1 MSEFRY
7 CKQNRKWILF
17 APNRLKRPYDFKS
30 DEIESDIKNCPF
42 EVGNEHLTPK
52 EIYRISDEQGWKC
65 RVVPNLYNAL
75 FIEKE
80 PLSHRDGYFE
90 KYEGFGAHEVIIETP
105 NHKKMMYQYSA
116 SEFNYY
122 LLTIQNRLKELKKDI
137 RIKYISIFKNSGK
150 QAGATL
156 HHSHS
161 QLIALPFIPKQIM
174 DEFEYKKEY
183 SLLKHRTLFDDLIYD
198 EMMHKK
204 NIIYEC
210 NFFIAYTPYASE
222 FPFEVIITTKIKKPS
237 LIFFDKALINQL
249 AKTMQVV
256 YTKMHSV
263 IGEFSYN
270 MIINNAPFMNMNE
283 KELANIYRFH
293 IKILPRLYNIAGFEL
308 SSGIYINPVLPEVAA
323 KALREV
329 K

>member
-1 MSEFRY
+1 LVCVGEVLSEFRY

-90 KYEGFGAHEVIIETP
+90 KYEGFGAHEGIIETP

-137 RIKYISIFKNSGK
+137 RKEEIKNPYIYLPSGTGTTALFLQKN
-150 QAGATL
+150 
-156 HHSHS
+156 
-161 QLIALPFIPKQIM
+161 LPFRVFTCSTVGN
-174 DEFEYKKEY
+174 DEYLKEQFEEIGKDNFPAILSSQKKYHYGKLYRELY
-183 SLLKHRTLFDDLIYD
+183 ELWLELKKDMGITFDLMYDPVGWQKFLLHIDEIEGTPIYI
-198 EMMHKK
+198 H
-204 NIIYEC
+204 
-210 NFFIAYTPYASE
+210 
-222 FPFEVIITTKIKKPS
+222 
-237 LIFFDKALINQL
+237 QGG
-249 AKTMQVV
+249 
-256 YTKMHSV
+256 V
-263 IGEFSYN
+263 IGNGAMLERYKRKYETN
-270 MIINNAPFMNMNE
+270 
-283 KELANIYRFH
+283 
-293 IKILPRLYNIAGFEL
+293 
-308 SSGIYINPVLPEVAA
+308 
-323 KALREV
+323 
-329 K
+329 